1 MAVSE
6 QQPDVP
12 DAVWQRVRARRLAR
26 HSLDVPAAADGIPAV
41 AGAICGAHAQVMSA
55 AELSIGLRTA
65 GTTRADVRRALW
77 EDRTLVKTF
86 GPRGTVHL
94 LPSDELPLWTGA
106 LAAVPMPPGGMPV
119 AARMDEAQT
128 DAVVDAVADVLREGE
143 PPTVDELSEAVI
155 ARLGDWA
162 ADPVVPGF
170 DGMWP
175 RWRQALH
182 TAGHRGAL
190 CFGPNRGRKV
200 TYTSP
205 DRWLPGFT
213 PMDADAAQAE
223 VLRRYLRAYGPA
235 NAQHFAQWLSAPR
248 PWASALFA
256 SLRDELRP
264 VGPGGSRGSGE
275 SAENIGTTLFELAD
289 EEAGPDSAAPDSTG
303 DSTGPDAL
311 RLLPYFDAY
320 AVGSHPRA
328 RVYPRQAAERA
339 LTRGQAGTVQVVTI
353 GGVVSGVWHQKRSG
367 RKVAITVE
375 AFQEL
380 TKRQLADLEAQ
391 SERVGEILEAAPTL
405 SLGAVETG
413 KHL

>member
-1 MAVSE
+1 MVGTEQSEESMASWREVC
-6 QQPDVP
+6 
-12 DAVWQRVRARRLAR
+12 ARRLAR
-26 HSLDVPAAADGIPAV
+26 HSLDVPAV
-41 AGAICGAHAQVMSA
+41 AGRMPEVVGAMCGAHAQVMSA

-94 LPSDELPLWTGA
+94 LPAAELPLWTGA
-106 LAAVPMPPGGMPV
+106 LAAVPMPPGGLPK
-119 AARMDEAQT
+119 AARMDAAQT
-128 DAVVDAVADVLREGE
+128 DAVVEAVADAVREGE
-143 PPTVDELSEAVI
+143 PPTVDELSDAVI

-162 ADPVVPGF
+162 GDPVVPGF
-170 DGMWP
+170 TGMWP

-213 PMDADAAQAE
+213 PMAGDKAIAE
-223 VLRRYLRAYGPA
+223 VVRHYLRSYGPA

-248 PWASALFA
+248 RWAAELFA
-256 SLRDELRP
+256 SMSDELRP
-264 VGPGGSRGSGE
+264 VASLLGDGTTVYRLAEDDSAQAPGEPGGV
-275 SAENIGTTLFELAD
+275 
-289 EEAGPDSAAPDSTG
+289 
-303 DSTGPDAL
+303 

-320 AVGSHPRA
+320 AVGSHPRELL
-328 RVYPRQAAERA
+328 YPGRAAERA
-339 LTRGQAGTVQVVTI
+339 LSTGQAGTVQVLTV
-353 GGVVSGVWHQKRSG
+353 GGVVAGVWHQKRSG
-367 RKVAITVE
+367 RKVDIRVE
-375 AFQEL
+375 AFGKL
-380 TKRQLADLEAQ
+380 TKARLGEVEAQ
-391 SERVGEILEAAPTL
+391 AERVGEILEAKPVL
-405 SLGAVETG
+405 VFGAVDTG

>member
-1 MAVSE
+1 MAVTE

-12 DAVWQRVRARRLAR
+12 DEAWQRVRARRLAR
-26 HSLDVPAAADGIPAV
+26 HSLDVPAAAGGIPAV
-41 AGAICGAHAQVMSA
+41 AGAMCGAHAQVMSA

-94 LPSDELPLWTGA
+94 LPSHELPLWTGA

-128 DAVVDAVADVLREGE
+128 DAVVDAVANVLREGE
-143 PPTVDELSEAVI
+143 PPTVDELSDAVI

-213 PMDADAAQAE
+213 PMAAEAAQAE

-264 VGPGGSRGSGE
+264 VGQGESGE
-275 SAENIGTTLFELAD
+275 SAATTLFELAD
-289 EEAGPDSAAPDSTG
+289 EEAGADGAD
-303 DSTGPDAL
+303 PDAL

-328 RVYPRQAAERA
+328 RVYPGQAAERA

-367 RKVAITVE
+367 RRVAITVE

-380 TKRQLADLEAQ
+380 TKRQLVDLEAQ

-405 SLGAVETG
+405 TLGAVETG

>member
-6 QQPDVP
+6 QPDVP
-12 DAVWQRVRARRLAR
+12 DESWPGIRARRLAR
-26 HSLDVPAAADGIPAV
+26 HSLDVPAAAGRIPAI

-65 GTTRADVRRALW
+65 VTTRADVRRALW

-94 LPSDELPLWTGA
+94 LPSHELPLWTGA
-106 LAAVPMPPGGMPV
+106 LAAVPMPPGGLPV
-119 AARMDEAQT
+119 AARMDGAQT
-128 DAVVDAVADVLREGE
+128 DAVVGAVADVLREGE

-182 TAGHRGAL
+182 TAAHRGVL

-235 NAQHFAQWLSAPR
+235 NARHFAQWLSAPR
-248 PWASALFA
+248 PWANALFA
-256 SLRDELRP
+256 SLREELRP
-264 VGPGGSRGSGE
+264 VGRGASGETGE
-275 SAENIGTTLFELAD
+275 SAGTTAGTTLFELAD
-289 EEAGPDSAAPDSTG
+289 EQADPPGAGPDGADPDG
-303 DSTGPDAL
+303 L

-328 RVYPRQAAERA
+328 RVYPGQAAERA

-367 RKVAITVE
+367 RKVAIKVE

-380 TKRQLADLEAQ
+380 TRRQLTDLEAQ
-391 SERVGEILEAAPTL
+391 SERVGQILEAVPSLA
-405 SLGAVETG
+405 LGAVDTG